1 MAAAYGDFLAKV
13 DTPRAFLGQE
23 GLVAERGS
31 RGGDRVGHTT
41 PCRGQ
46 EPAAPP
52 GGVAPSCLLSGWS
65 SWFLVPLGWKI
76 TSVWILGFFF
86 EVDISTQK

>member
-1 MAAAYGDFLAKV
+1 MFLAKV

-23 GLVAERGS
+23 GLIAERGS

-41 PCRGQ
+41 CWRGQ
-46 EPAAPP
+46 EPAAA
-52 GGVAPSCLLSGWS
+52 GGDVEASCLLSAWS

-76 TSVWILGFFF
+76 TSG
-86 EVDISTQK
+86 